1 MQWSADPSPGEWLRE
16 RLDAGYATMHGVV
29 PRGFPAYARVFHPA
43 SVRSLPG
50 RAVPTQAEYERMP
63 EAEWQAL
70 LGQYIDEPAT
80 WAETATAFGTVLHPE
95 AQWQALVRTP
105 PEEDWRTRIAPDG
118 RQFDAPDEG
127 SMEPALLA
135 AIARHLVGH
144 TSTPDAGYA
153 AIWEGWGGLVGHL
166 GQSPSRVFL
175 EFDEDPAHQEML
187 QRSIHDPF
195 ENVFR
200 KPTWQPGI
208 LSEQISNGARLE
220 MPGRDHVLFAAP
232 PSAFADP
239 AWILDAPWRDV
250 EAEQR
255 GFAPSAQHP
264 NLLWPADRAWALV
277 SEIDFDST
285 VVAGPVELIHAICT
299 DDMIEALPLREGA
312 DLTWEADEV
321 NR

>member
-1 MQWSADPSPGEWLRE
+1 MSFQVAKIISINTAANPTRKPISC
-16 RLDAGYATMHGVV
+16 T
-29 PRGFPAYARVFHPA
+29 
-43 SVRSLPG
+43 RSLSGLPRIASTAKYSRCPPSSIG
-50 RAVPTQAEYERMP
+50 TGKRLISPMLIERIAARLKRAAMP
-63 EAEWQAL
+63 SS
-70 LGQYIDEPAT
+70 AT

-135 AIARHLVGH
+135 AIARQLVEH

-220 MPGRDHVLFAAP
+220 LPGRDHVLFAAP

-264 NLLWPADRAWALV
+264 NLLWPADRAWVLV

-285 VVAGPVELIHAICT
+285 VVAGPVEVIHAICT